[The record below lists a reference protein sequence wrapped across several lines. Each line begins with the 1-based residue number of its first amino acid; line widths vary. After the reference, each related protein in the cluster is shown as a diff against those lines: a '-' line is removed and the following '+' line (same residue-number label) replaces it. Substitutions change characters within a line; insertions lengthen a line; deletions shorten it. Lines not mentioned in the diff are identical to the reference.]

1 VGDEQWQ
8 VTGSAA
14 EVYERE
20 LVPAIFGPWA
30 PRVAAL
36 VAPVAGERVL
46 DAACGT
52 GVVARLAAEQVGPDG
67 QVVGLDLNPGMLA
80 VASELPVT
88 GAPVGWVRA
97 SAVRMPFP
105 DRSFE
110 VVCCQLGLQYFP
122 DRTAAL
128 AEMARVL
135 APGGR
140 LAVMVWRSIDHS
152 PGFAALAEALDRHIG
167 PEAGATM
174 RAPFALGDDAALR
187 DLVEGAGF
195 WDVRVDREA
204 GAVRFGSVRELVIAQ
219 GAGSPLAGP
228 IGAAGPA
235 ARAGL
240 LAEVEAAL
248 GPRQGPSGLSF
259 PIEALLVG
267 GRR

>member
-1 VGDEQWQ
+1 
-8 VTGSAA
+8 
-14 EVYERE
+14 
-20 LVPAIFGPWA
+20 
-30 PRVAAL
+30 
-36 VAPVAGERVL
+36 
-46 DAACGT
+46 
-52 GVVARLAAEQVGPDG
+52 
-67 QVVGLDLNPGMLA
+67 
-80 VASELPVT
+80 
-88 GAPVGWVRA
+88 
-97 SAVRMPFP
+97 MPFP

-122 DRTAAL
+122 DRPAAL

-140 LAVMVWRSIDHS
+140 LAAMVWRSIDHS

-174 RAPFALGDDAALR
+174 RAPFALGDEAALC

-195 WDVRVDREA
+195 RDVRVDREA

-228 IGAAGPA
+228 IGAADPA

-240 LAEVEAAL
+240 LAEVAAAL

-259 PIEALLVG
+259 PIEALQVS